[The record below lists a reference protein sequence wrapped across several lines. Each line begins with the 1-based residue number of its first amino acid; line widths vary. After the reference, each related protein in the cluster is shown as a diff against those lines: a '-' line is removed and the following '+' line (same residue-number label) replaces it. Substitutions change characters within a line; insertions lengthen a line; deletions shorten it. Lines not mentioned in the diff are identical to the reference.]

1 MRLAPLVS
9 SDNFAF
15 CVATA
20 YDFFMK
26 MTAWFWGPAS
36 LVFVAV
42 GCASPL
48 TRARHENASL
58 TQAVDEL
65 RSESLQRERK
75 LRAME
80 KELALARAA
89 VVRRNNAPGA
99 NAHTAER
106 AADASAQ
113 PPELAVTVLAPT
125 VAAAV
130 PRERVVGVA
139 DDGSEI
145 VYADDAMSAQ
155 AVAPDGTLLLA
166 PVRRLNEGGSAHS
179 VRPVPV
185 AAVMARVRAPLRPQG
200 STRAAAASPAPPT
213 PVALPATRS
222 TADAVAQYREGVA
235 RLRAG
240 EHAAAITMLRSFLA
254 AYPRHDY
261 ADNAQYWLGEA
272 FYDQKDYARAAAEFR
287 ATLDTYPQ
295 GNKVPDAMLKLGYSH
310 VAQGDVA
317 KGADVLRDLVRL
329 YPKTEPALLA
339 QKRLETIQ

>member
-1 MRLAPLVS
+1 MRLASLVS

-26 MTAWFWGPAS
+26 MTAWIWGPAS

-58 TQAVDEL
+58 TQTVDEL

-75 LRAME
+75 LRDME

-89 VVRRNNAPGA
+89 VARRDAPTPA
-99 NAHTAER
+99 HAHTPEGAV
-106 AADASAQ
+106 APAQ
-113 PPELAVTVLAPT
+113 LPELAVTVLAPAT
-125 VAAAV
+125 AAAS

-155 AVAPDGTLLLA
+155 TVAPDGTLLLT

-200 STRAAAASPAPPT
+200 SSTRTATAPLAPSAPVAPPS
-213 PVALPATRS
+213 TRDS
-222 TADAVAQYREGVA
+222 ADAVAQYREGVA
-235 RLRAG
+235 KLRAG
-240 EHAAAITMLRSFLA
+240 EHASAITMLRNFLA
-254 AYPRHDY
+254 AHPRHDY

-272 FYDQKDYARAAAEFR
+272 FYDQKDYARAASEFR
-287 ATLDTYPQ
+287 ATVDTYPQ
-295 GNKVPDAMLKLGYSH
+295 GNKVPDAMLKLGYSY

-317 KGADVLRDLVRL
+317 KGADVLRELVRL